1 MGDLDRHEGGSDVDT
16 EARRGFLGRGLGL
29 VSLLSPSVQGV
40 VATVAA
46 GIAGCKGDEPKKPKP
61 RRPELV
67 PEVKEI
73 KLGNVRF
80 VLEKYPTNF
89 SSAERARLF
98 ANMKRA
104 YDKLSEYFG
113 VDLMAFESAMTLPIH
128 IDPKMGA
135 EGQVVFQDT
144 TYIDREGL
152 PHQRNIVYQ
161 SFNLKS
167 IDEDNLAH
175 EMTHLFLQRCSFYSM
190 AFTEG
195 HGYAMQE
202 VLYGKRWGNELPIA
216 AAYVDG
222 VSDILNVGLDFNRVD
237 VEPFKGGL
245 KDHMLEMVAYGK
257 WRRVWSDFVK
267 EHPDFLKNFYKRVAE
282 LRNGGKT
289 YFPKADLVSVA
300 SEVLDDFHD
309 WYRSGKGRSLQDL
322 GEDGERVVF
331 RGIKVPDQSMLLIFN
346 FRTGKRKRVSEGII
360 PPKTY
365 PLVSLGEIRIFD
377 PSNSKTSILTGML
390 PTSQAGK
397 IEFSQNVLNTQG
409 LRIWAG
415 GREVPLN

>member
-1 MGDLDRHEGGSDVDT
+1 
-16 EARRGFLGRGLGL
+16 
-29 VSLLSPSVQGV
+29 
-40 VATVAA
+40 
-46 GIAGCKGDEPKKPKP
+46 
-61 RRPELV
+61 
-67 PEVKEI
+67 
-73 KLGNVRF
+73 
-80 VLEKYPTNF
+80 
-89 SSAERARLF
+89 
-98 ANMKRA
+98 
-104 YDKLSEYFG
+104 
-113 VDLMAFESAMTLPIH
+113 
-128 IDPKMGA
+128 
-135 EGQVVFQDT
+135 
-144 TYIDREGL
+144 
-152 PHQRNIVYQ
+152 
-161 SFNLKS
+161 
-167 IDEDNLAH
+167 
-175 EMTHLFLQRCSFYSM
+175 M